1 MKFVRLFPFEND
13 PIAIQRIGKVEKL
26 HERVKYMVGTKAAQL
41 ANGYHLGFILMLV
54 FAIIGFCCSFFLPSA
69 KEEHK

>member
-41 ANGYHLGFILMLV
+41 ATGKRLSFRLYLNACFCHYWLLLFILFTV
-54 FAIIGFCCSFFLPSA
+54 G
-69 KEEHK
+69 